1 MQFSSIYL
9 FNLNFLL
16 FRIEMRKILES
27 NNYEYIG
34 TAFEHQNTVG
44 VTTDP
49 CNCTAVDDFYLRK
62 DKVKCLFS

>member
-9 FNLNFLL
+9 FSLTFLL

-34 TAFEHQNTVG
+34 TVFEHQNTYVSIY
-44 VTTDP
+44 T
-49 CNCTAVDDFYLRK
+49 CNFFRFRTLLNFIV
-62 DKVKCLFS
+62 